1 MQERLEI
8 NFKGKK
14 YTSKPFNVG
23 NMVDLEKAKA
33 MLSAGQW
40 GGIYRANTL
49 TGDESLVMMQTQAAI
64 SIFFPELLE
73 DLKPKSIMEL
83 GIKDYIDFRKLYT
96 EKIEKWVN
104 SHIEMLRD
112 TGEENDKSNQ

>member
-14 YTSKPFNVG
+14 YTSKPFDVG
-23 NMVDLEKAKA
+23 NMVDMEKAKA

-40 GGIYRANTL
+40 GGIYRAATE

-83 GIKDYIDFRKLYT
+83 GLKDYKDFKKLYVD
-96 EKIEKWVN
+96 KIEKWTN

-112 TGEENDKSNQ
+112 TGEENESNQ